1 MNFHKSNL
9 KKSSYFII
17 VFCVKIYFF
26 ESSKSYWKH
35 VDPHSP
41 QHMSW
46 FIYVVSD
53 KNRQTLTDALGSYL
67 AYTFSVNLSIFTL

>member
-9 KKSSYFII
+9 IKSNYFLI
-17 VFCVKIYFF
+17 VFYVKIYFF

-41 QHMSW
+41 QHIMSW
-46 FIYVVSD
+46 FIYVCLTKADVE
-53 KNRQTLTDALGSYL
+53 TLTDALGS
-67 AYTFSVNLSIFTL
+67 